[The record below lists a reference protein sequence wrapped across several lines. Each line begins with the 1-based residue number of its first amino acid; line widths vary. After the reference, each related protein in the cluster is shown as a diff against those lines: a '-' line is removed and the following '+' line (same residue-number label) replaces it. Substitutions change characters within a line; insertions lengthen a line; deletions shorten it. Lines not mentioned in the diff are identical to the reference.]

1 MFRQEVNS
9 WNDERIGTSEIHGGD
24 IVVVHSRFDELL
36 NLELKKHGNFHNRY
50 GIFNHDDLLGKNA
63 GRRWITASGKVAT
76 GAGFVIVL
84 RPTPELWT
92 LSLSHRTQI
101 VYTHDIAVITAEM
114 DLRPGSIVVE
124 AGTGSG
130 SMTASL
136 ARAVAPTGRV
146 VSFEIHEDRAKKAT
160 EDFEKLGISDYI
172 TVTHRNVGTEGFKG
186 IPESSVDAVFLDLPA
201 VWDVAAEAERI
212 LRVDG
217 VLATFSPCV
226 EQVQQTYEELSKL
239 NFSEI
244 ETSTVGFRTW
254 DTKKRSKDYSQSET
268 EQERKRKRVSE
279 GRGNQAG
286 ERSGIPDK
294 DDIVKKCD
302 VELVSRPYREIM
314 THTSYLTFARRL
326 ENKPKPSDAKVQ
338 SEGGDKPGGKD

>member
-1 MFRQEVNS
+1 MLRQEVNS
-9 WNDERIGTSEIHGGD
+9 WNGERRGAVEISGGD

-36 NLELKKHGNFHNRY
+36 NIELSKDDSFQNRY
-50 GIFNHDDLLGKNA
+50 GIFNHNDLLGKSA

-101 VYTHDIAVITAEM
+101 VYTHDIGVITAEM

-146 VSFEIHEDRAKKAT
+146 LSFEIHEDRAKKAM

-172 TVTHRNVGTEGFKG
+172 TVVNRNVGTEGFKG

-226 EQVQQTYEELSKL
+226 EQVRRTYEELSKHS
-239 NFSEI
+239 FSEI
-244 ETSTVGFRTW
+244 KTSTVGFRTW
-254 DTKKRSKDYSQSET
+254 DTKKRYPSPLHPAYEKLS
-268 EQERKRKRVSE
+268 KRVKIFAHFPLITFPGQVE
-279 GRGNQAG
+279 GLLTIGDRAGPQA
-286 ERSGIPDK
+286 
-294 DDIVKKCD
+294 
-302 VELVSRPYREIM
+302 
-314 THTSYLTFARRL
+314 
-326 ENKPKPSDAKVQ
+326 
-338 SEGGDKPGGKD
+338 

>member
-1 MFRQEVNS
+1 MFRQELNS
-9 WNDERIGTSEIHGGD
+9 WNAERTGRWEISGGD
-24 IVVVHSRFDELL
+24 IVVVHSRFDELF
-36 NLELKKHGNFHNRY
+36 NIELQKDDNFHNRY
-50 GIFNHDDLLGKNA
+50 GIFNHNDLLGKTA
-63 GRRWITASGKVAT
+63 GRRWITASGKAAT

-136 ARAVAPTGRV
+136 VRAVAPTGRV
-146 VSFEIHEDRAKKAT
+146 VSFDIHEDRARKAT
-160 EDFEKLGISDYI
+160 EDFQKLGISDYVS
-172 TVTHRNVGTEGFKG
+172 VTHRNVGKEGFKG

-201 VWDVAAEAERI
+201 VWDVVAEAERI

-217 VLATFSPCV
+217 VLATFSPCI
-226 EQVQQTYEELSKL
+226 EQVQQTYEELSKH

-244 ETSTVGFRTW
+244 KTSTVGFRTW
-254 DTKKRSKDYSQSET
+254 DTKKRSMDYWQSET

-286 ERSGIPDK
+286 ERSGVPDK
-294 DDIVKKCD
+294 DDIVKPCD
-302 VELVSRPYREIM
+302 VELVSRPYKEIM
-314 THTSYLTFARRL
+314 THTSYLSFARRSR
-326 ENKPKPSDAKVQ
+326 NIPKPSDVKVQ
-338 SEGGDKPGGKD
+338 SEDGNQTRGKD